1 MRILFTFIG
10 GLGHFLPMEPV
21 ARAAAAAGHEV
32 AVACSGG
39 LVEEVEAAGITA
51 FATSAPRVGA
61 PGSTRRDLTPLTEV
75 DRGATEVEFAENF
88 AGKGARRHATAVQ
101 EHLRAWRPDV
111 VVRDEADFG
120 SAVAAEVLGIPAATV
135 LVLAAGTLLRPELV
149 APHLAQL
156 RADHGLPPDPELG
169 MVTSGPSS
177 RRSHRRSESP
187 FTGLPTRSIPSLQ
200 TLASRRADALTTEA
214 ARLRDP
220 RDGLQLRLG

>member
-1 MRILFTFIG
+1 MRAMFTFIG

-39 LVEEVEAAGITA
+39 LVHRVASAGFAA
-51 FATSAPRVGA
+51 FATSAPRVRA
-61 PGSTRRDLTPLTEV
+61 PGAASRYLTPLAVV
-75 DRGATEVEFAENF
+75 DREASEVEFAENF
-88 AGKGARRHATAVQ
+88 AGKGSRRHATALQ

-120 SAVAAEVLGIPAATV
+120 SSIAAEVLGIPTVTV

-156 RADHGLPPDPELG
+156 RADHGLPPDPGLA
-169 MVTSGPSS
+169 MVTGGPVLSPFPS
-177 RRSHRRSESP
+177 FRDPESP
-187 FTGLPTRSIPSLQ
+187 CRYAEQPFPSDPGR
-200 TLASRRADALTTEA
+200 ASSQRRHHHGHACT
-214 ARLRDP
+214 
-220 RDGLQLRLG
+220 